1 MRSTLVSILLYLEII
16 WSTSFLKLWNNLA
29 KPLGS
34 FIDES
39 NDFISATKLANK
51 SPTSP
56 VDLVLTSSKIESENS
71 LILFWALA
79 PSDGVRLLLPDRP
92 ACRTAFSLLP
102 KPIPLWF
109 WAL

>member
-1 MRSTLVSILLYLEII
+1 MRSTLVSILLYLAII

-71 LILFWALA
+71 LILLWALA
-79 PSDGVRLLLPDRP
+79 PYCNTWVESITSTLALNSSTACFSASDN
-92 ACRTAFSLLP
+92 SS
-102 KPIPLWF
+102 
-109 WAL
+109 